1 MDFKRIQILLIA
13 IFLLFDV
20 YLIFLLIGRSPIS
33 FNTVDSTS
41 PVNIVQEMSNR
52 GVIIQPELSGDQQYL
67 PLIKTQPN
75 TVLRSNLS
83 QLKNQHVSTTR
94 EGLLTSTFI
103 EPIELD
109 FEINEDT
116 RGISA
121 ENANTFRETYLKD
134 ESLFIRGEEY
144 GNYWYSN
151 QERIL
156 FCRMTSDDG
165 TPIVDGTAE
174 IRIIFDENFNI
185 IGYTQTY
192 QTGYTTLEEPKT
204 LISSQEAIKILDRR
218 IETYL
223 PNDSEIVSTKLS
235 YYQSLKTKEFNIY
248 TPAWEVIYYRH
259 EGTVTQSVI
268 VDAVQGFVADT
279 KVVQ

>member
-1 MDFKRIQILLIA
+1 MDFKRIQILLIV
-13 IFLLFDV
+13 IFLLFDA
-20 YLIFLLIGRSPIS
+20 YLIYLLVGRSPIS

-41 PVNIVQEMSNR
+41 PVNIVQEMRNR
-52 GVIIQPELSGDQQYL
+52 GVIIQPELSGDREYL
-67 PLIKTQPN
+67 PLIKTEPN
-75 TVLRSNLS
+75 TVLRSNLA
-83 QLKNQHVSTTR
+83 QLENQHVSTTR
-94 EGLLTSTFI
+94 DGLLTSTFI
-103 EPIELD
+103 EPIELE
-109 FEINEDT
+109 FAINEDT

-121 ENANTFRETYLKD
+121 ENANTFREKYLKD
-134 ESLFIRGEEY
+134 DKLFIRGEEY

-156 FCRMTSDDG
+156 FCRMTSGDG
-165 TPIVDGTAE
+165 TPIVDGSAE

-192 QTGYTTLEEPKT
+192 QSGYTMLEEPKA

-223 PNDSEIVSTKLS
+223 PNDAEIVSTKLS
-235 YYQSLKTKEFNIY
+235 YYQSLETKAFNVY

-268 VDAVQGFVADT
+268 VDAVRGFVADT